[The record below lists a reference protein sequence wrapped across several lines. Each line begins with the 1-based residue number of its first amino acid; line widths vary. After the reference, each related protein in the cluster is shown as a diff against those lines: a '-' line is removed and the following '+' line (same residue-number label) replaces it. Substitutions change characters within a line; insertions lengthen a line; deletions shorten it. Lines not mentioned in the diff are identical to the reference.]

1 MKASEFC
8 NREVVVVDKEATVA
22 DAARLMRE
30 LHVGSVIVVEADGDS
45 KRPVGVLTDR
55 DIVVEFVATGLS
67 PDDIAV
73 GDAISYD
80 LITIVESEGL
90 FETIEL
96 MRTHGV
102 RRIPVVDDRGGLV
115 GLVASDDALDLIAE
129 ELTDLVKLVVRQR
142 RSEARRRS

>member
-8 NREVVVVDKEATVA
+8 NREVVVIDKEATVA

-30 LHVGSVIVVEADGDS
+30 LHVGSVVVVEADGDV
-45 KRPVGVLTDR
+45 KRPIGVLTDR

-80 LITIVESEGL
+80 LVTIVESEGL
-90 FETIEL
+90 FETIEH
-96 MRTHGV
+96 MRAHGV
-102 RRIPVVDDRGGLV
+102 RRTPVVDERGGLV
-115 GLVASDDALDLIAE
+115 GLVASDDALELIME
-129 ELTDLVKLVVRQR
+129 ELAGLVKLVVRQR
-142 RSEARRRS
+142 GSEVRRRS

>member
-22 DAARLMRE
+22 DAARVMRE
-30 LHVGSVIVVEADGDS
+30 LHVGSVIVVETDGDS

-80 LITIVESEGL
+80 LVTIVESEGL

-129 ELTDLVKLVVRQR
+129 ELTDLVKLVARQR